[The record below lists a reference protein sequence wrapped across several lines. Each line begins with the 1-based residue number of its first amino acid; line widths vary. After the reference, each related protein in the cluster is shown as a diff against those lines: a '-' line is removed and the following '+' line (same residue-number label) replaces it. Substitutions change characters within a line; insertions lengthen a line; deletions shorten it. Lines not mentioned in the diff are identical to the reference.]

1 MSQRLNKINR
11 LLKEEI
17 SKIIQEELDDRRIG
31 FVTVTKVA
39 TSADLHSA
47 KVYISIM
54 EKEKKKEDTLKALN
68 KASIYIKKLL
78 ADKVKLRYLPDL
90 NFFED
95 DSMTESLRIEELL
108 NQIDKQKKERQKNE
122 YSKDNKDN

>member
-31 FVTVTKVA
+31 FVTVTKVI
-39 TSADLHSA
+39 TSADLRSA

-54 EKEKKKEDTLKALN
+54 EKEKKKEGTLKALN

-108 NQIDKQKKERQKNE
+108 SQIDKQKKERQKNE

>member
-1 MSQRLNKINR
+1 MSQRLDKINR

-31 FVTVTKVA
+31 FVTVTKVI
-39 TSADLHSA
+39 TTADLRLA

-54 EKEKKKEDTLKALN
+54 EEAKKKEDTLRAIN
-68 KASIYIKKLL
+68 KASIYIRKLL
-78 ADKVKLRYLPDL
+78 ADRVKLRYLPDL

-95 DSMTESLRIEELL
+95 DSMNESFRIEELL
-108 NQIDKQKKERQKNE
+108 NQINKQKKERQKNE

>member
-31 FVTVTKVA
+31 FVTVTKVT

-54 EKEKKKEDTLKALN
+54 EKEKKKEGTLKALN